1 VWPGSSRD
9 TRTLPS
15 LVFKLYIE
23 QILSKPPHATKLPD
37 GAYAHVMTH
46 DERNGMACTYKLKE
60 MFFSVFFSLT
70 NPFLLAKKKRERKA
84 DLIDCLL
91 SLHPPAVRSESGRG

>member
-70 NPFLLAKKKRERKA
+70 NPFLLAKNAKEKQ
-84 DLIDCLL
+84 I
-91 SLHPPAVRSESGRG
+91 

>member
-1 VWPGSSRD
+1 MWPGSSRD

-46 DERNGMACTYKLKE
+46 DERNGMACTY
-60 MFFSVFFSLT
+60 
-70 NPFLLAKKKRERKA
+70 N
-84 DLIDCLL
+84 
-91 SLHPPAVRSESGRG
+91 